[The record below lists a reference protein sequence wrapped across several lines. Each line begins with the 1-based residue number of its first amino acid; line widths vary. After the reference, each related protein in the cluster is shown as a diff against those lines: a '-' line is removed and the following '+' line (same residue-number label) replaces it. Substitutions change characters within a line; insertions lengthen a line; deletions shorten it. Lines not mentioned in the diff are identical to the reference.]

1 MASDENVSD
10 RFEAVRARLRQ
21 TQSEASGR
29 AERRSSRQNKTSLS
43 GSIEESETTHTDI
56 EDTEAFKILTDASL
70 DPQQK
75 IEKLT
80 ALLTFTD
87 EDLEGNVQRLNE
99 NRAIIATLLADFT
112 RHNKESIEL
121 VRDNPLSHLRT
132 GIKDV
137 FEEYHTLV
145 GDRADLKTKLELIDQ
160 LIEEKGGPQGLIDAM
175 LAARD
180 KEVEKNALEKALT
193 EATDSVEQ
201 LNSDIGGLNADVIA
215 LGRAIA
221 TDEKDA
227 FLFFK
232 GEKKKLL
239 TRRRESKVEKEA
251 TIEKKKVELGDA
263 QSTLEERAA
272 DYQDFVDTDAWRINE
287 KILEILDI
295 GNEEFIE
302 RVKALSDITLSYIDN
317 TEETL
322 NGVRDQ
328 LESLL
333 QRVTG
338 VHTLTHNTKENVA
351 VMLDAQRN
359 AQERN
364 AQMLRAYEGDSD
376 ASGLDALTREKKK
389 RALNQHVSAIDKT
402 IQSTAAVSGE
412 LGKIESSLTNFKDQM
427 EEGLADAIEQQMLAV
442 GSAAVSGN
450 NTLMRV
456 EGLATFVQS
465 VITKGQYTKESEEA
479 LGELAKE
486 MERALMGRMAKNAS
500 IRDLNATLKEMADS
514 IDVKN
519 DVVLEIAEERKALI
533 DKLIEQSENL
543 ARANEEALA
552 IEATVNKKLYA
563 PGDEP
568 LAGN

>member
-1 MASDENVSD
+1 MTSKEDSAN

-21 TQSEASGR
+21 TQADATAR
-29 AERRSSRQNKTSLS
+29 ADKRERKSLS
-43 GSIEESETTHTDI
+43 GSLDEATAAETSIEESD
-56 EDTEAFKILTDASL
+56 AFKILTDASL

-80 ALLTFTD
+80 ALLTFNE
-87 EDLEGNVQRLNE
+87 EDLEGNVERLNQ
-99 NRAIIATLLADFT
+99 NRAIVAALLADFT
-112 RHNKESIEL
+112 LHNKESIEL

-137 FEEYHTLV
+137 FEEYHALV
-145 GDRADLKTKLELIDQ
+145 GDRADLKEKLQLIDD
-160 LIEEKGGPQGLIDAM
+160 LIEQKGGPQGLIDAM

-180 KEVEKNALEKALT
+180 KEVEKNALEKAMK
-193 EATDSVEQ
+193 EATGAVEK

-215 LGRAIA
+215 LARAIE

-239 TRRRESKVEKEA
+239 TRRRESRTQKEA
-251 TIEKKKVELGDA
+251 QIEKKKAEVVDAKAALELRAGAYKAFVE
-263 QSTLEERAA
+263 
-272 DYQDFVDTDAWRINE
+272 TDDWRINE

-302 RVKALSDITLSYIDN
+302 RVKALSDLTLSYIDN

-322 NGVRDQ
+322 NGVREQ

-333 QRVTG
+333 RRVTG

-359 AQERN
+359 AQEKN
-364 AQMLRAYEGDSD
+364 AHMLRAFEGESQE
-376 ASGLDALTREKKK
+376 SGLDALTREKKK

-500 IRDLNATLKEMADS
+500 IKDLSAALKDMADS
-514 IDVKN
+514 IDLKN
-519 DVVLEIAEERKALI
+519 EVVLEIAEERKALI
-533 DKLIEQSENL
+533 DKLIEQSDNL

-552 IEATVNKKLYA
+552 IEASVNKKLYA
-563 PGDEP
+563 ADDE
-568 LAGN
+568 

>member
-1 MASDENVSD
+1 MASKEDMTN
-10 RFEAVRARLRQ
+10 RFEAVRTRLRQ
-21 TQSEASGR
+21 TQDEASARG
-29 AERRSSRQNKTSLS
+29 ERRTAKNERKSLS
-43 GSIEESETTHTDI
+43 GSLEEANASQTAI
-56 EDTEAFKILTDASL
+56 EDTEAYKILTDASL
-70 DPQQK
+70 DPKQK

-80 ALLTFTD
+80 ALLTFNE
-87 EDLEGNVQRLNE
+87 EDLEGNVDRLNQ
-99 NRAIIATLLADFT
+99 NRAIVAALLADFT
-112 RHNKESIEL
+112 QHNKESIEL

-132 GIKDV
+132 GIKEV

-145 GDRADLKTKLELIDQ
+145 GDRADLKAKLELIDH

-180 KEVEKNALEKALT
+180 KEVEKNALEKAMND
-193 EATDSVEQ
+193 ATDAVEK
-201 LNSDIGGLNADVIA
+201 LNGEIGGLNADVVA
-215 LGRAIA
+215 LARAIE

-227 FLFFK
+227 LLFFK

-239 TRRRESKVEKEA
+239 TRNRESRTKKEA
-251 TIEKKKVELGDA
+251 AIEQNKAALADA
-263 QSTLEERAA
+263 KTTLEQRAGS
-272 DYQDFVDTDAWRINE
+272 YQSFIQTDDWRINE

-302 RVKALSDITLSYIDN
+302 RVKALSDLTLSYIDN

-322 NGVRDQ
+322 NGVREQ

-333 QRVTG
+333 RRVTG

-359 AQERN
+359 AQEGN
-364 AQMLRAYEGDSD
+364 AKMLRAFEGETD

-465 VITKGQYTKESEEA
+465 VITKGQYTKESEAA

-500 IRDLNATLKEMADS
+500 IKDLSAALKDMADS
-514 IDVKN
+514 IDLKN
-519 DVVLEIAEERKALI
+519 EVVLEIAEERKALI
-533 DKLIEQSENL
+533 DKLIDQSANL

-552 IEATVNKKLYA
+552 IEASVNKKLYA
-563 PGDEP
+563 PEGE
-568 LAGN
+568 

>member
-1 MASDENVSD
+1 MASDENLTN
-10 RFEAVRARLRQ
+10 RFEAVRARLRE
-21 TQSEASGR
+21 TQGETAEKARRRDSQVSLAGNKETVSEAS
-29 AERRSSRQNKTSLS
+29 T
-43 GSIEESETTHTDI
+43 SIEE
-56 EDTEAFKILTDASL
+56 TEAFKILTDASL

-80 ALLTFTD
+80 ALLTFD
-87 EDLEGNVQRLNE
+87 ENDLEGNVQRLNE
-99 NRAIIATLLADFT
+99 NRAIVAALLADFT

-132 GIKDV
+132 GIKEV
-137 FEEYHTLV
+137 FEEYHALV

-160 LIEEKGGPQGLIDAM
+160 LIEQKGGPQGLIDAM

-180 KEVEKNALEKALT
+180 KEIEKNALEKALND
-193 EATDSVEQ
+193 ATATVEQ
-201 LNSDIGGLNADVIA
+201 LNSDIGGLNADVKA
-215 LGRAIA
+215 LARAIE
-221 TDEKDA
+221 TDEKDM

-239 TRRRESKVEKEA
+239 TRRRESRTTKEA
-251 TIEKKKVELGDA
+251 SIEKKTVELSDA
-263 QSTLEERAA
+263 NTSLTERAGV
-272 DYQDFVDTDAWRINE
+272 YQAFIDTDDWRINE

-302 RVKALSDITLSYIDN
+302 RVKALSDLTLSYIDN

-338 VHTLTHNTKENVA
+338 VHTLTHNTKENVT
-351 VMLDAQRN
+351 VMLDAQRG
-359 AQERN
+359 AQEHN
-364 AQMLRAYEGDSD
+364 ARALKAFEGETE

-500 IRDLNATLKEMADS
+500 IKDLNAALKEMADA

-533 DKLIEQSENL
+533 DKLIAQSENL

-563 PGDEP
+563 EDSE
-568 LAGN
+568 

>member
-1 MASDENVSD
+1 MTADDNVSN
-10 RFEAVRARLRQ
+10 RFEAVRARLRETQ
-21 TQSEASGR
+21 TEA
-29 AERRSSRQNKTSLS
+29 AEKTRRTVRTSLS
-43 GSIEESETTHTDI
+43 GAVETTERTSIEQ
-56 EDTEAFKILTDASL
+56 TEAFRILTDASL
-70 DPQQK
+70 DPRQK
-75 IEKLT
+75 IEQLT
-80 ALLTFTD
+80 ALLTFD
-87 EDLEGNVQRLNE
+87 EEDLEGNVQRLNE
-99 NRAIIATLLADFT
+99 NRAIVAALLSDFT
-112 RHNKESIEL
+112 QHNKESIEL

-137 FEEYHTLV
+137 FEEYHSLV
-145 GDRADLKTKLELIDQ
+145 SDRADLKAKLELIDQ
-160 LIEEKGGPQGLIDAM
+160 LIEQKGGPQGLIDAM

-180 KEVEKNALEKALT
+180 KELEKNALEKAMN
-193 EATDSVEQ
+193 EATSSVET
-201 LNSDIGGLNADVIA
+201 LNSDIGGLSADVKA
-215 LGRAIA
+215 LARAIE

-239 TRRRESKVEKEA
+239 TRRREQRTTKEA
-251 TIEKKKVELGDA
+251 SIEKKKVELVDA
-263 QSTLEERAA
+263 NSALEERAA
-272 DYQDFVDTDAWRINE
+272 SYQAFVDTDDWRINE

-302 RVKALSDITLSYIDN
+302 RVKALSDLTLSYIDN

-322 NGVRDQ
+322 TGVREQ

-351 VMLDAQRN
+351 VLLDAQRD
-359 AQERN
+359 AQESN
-364 AQMLRAYEGDSD
+364 ARALKAFEAAPE
-376 ASGLDALTREKKK
+376 ASGVDALSHEKKQ

-465 VITKGQYTKESEEA
+465 VITKGQYTKESEAA
-479 LGELAKE
+479 LGDLAKE

-543 ARANEEALA
+543 ARANEDALA

-563 PGDEP
+563 EDE
-568 LAGN
+568 

>member
-1 MASDENVSD
+1 MTADDNVSN
-10 RFEAVRARLRQ
+10 RFEAVRARLRETQ
-21 TQSEASGR
+21 TEA
-29 AERRSSRQNKTSLS
+29 AEKTRRTVRTSLS
-43 GSIEESETTHTDI
+43 GAVETTERTSIEQ
-56 EDTEAFKILTDASL
+56 TEAFRILTDASL
-70 DPQQK
+70 DPRQK
-75 IEKLT
+75 IEQLT
-80 ALLTFTD
+80 ALLTFD
-87 EDLEGNVQRLNE
+87 EEDLEGNVQRLNE
-99 NRAIIATLLADFT
+99 NRAIVAALLSDFT
-112 RHNKESIEL
+112 QHNKESIEL

-137 FEEYHTLV
+137 FEEYHSLV
-145 GDRADLKTKLELIDQ
+145 SDRADLKAKLELIDQ
-160 LIEEKGGPQGLIDAM
+160 LIEQKGGPQGLIDAM

-180 KEVEKNALEKALT
+180 KELEKNALEKAMN
-193 EATDSVEQ
+193 EATSSVET
-201 LNSDIGGLNADVIA
+201 LNSDIGGLSADVKA
-215 LGRAIA
+215 LARAIE

-239 TRRRESKVEKEA
+239 TRRREQRTTKEA
-251 TIEKKKVELGDA
+251 SIEKKKVELVDA
-263 QSTLEERAA
+263 NSALEERAA
-272 DYQDFVDTDAWRINE
+272 SYQAFVDTDDWRINE
-287 KILEILDI
+287 KILE
-295 GNEEFIE
+295 
-302 RVKALSDITLSYIDN
+302 RVKALSDLTLSYIDN

-322 NGVRDQ
+322 TGVREQ

-351 VMLDAQRN
+351 VLLDAQRD
-359 AQERN
+359 AQESN
-364 AQMLRAYEGDSD
+364 ARALKAFEAAPE
-376 ASGLDALTREKKK
+376 ASGVDALSHEKKQ

-465 VITKGQYTKESEEA
+465 VITKGQYTKESEAA
-479 LGELAKE
+479 LGDLAKE

-543 ARANEEALA
+543 ARANDDALA

-563 PGDEP
+563 EDE
-568 LAGN
+568 

>member
-1 MASDENVSD
+1 MASDDNLTN
-10 RFEAVRARLRQ
+10 RFEAVRARLRE
-21 TQSEASGR
+21 TQNEV
-29 AERRSSRQNKTSLS
+29 AEKTRRTVKTSLS
-43 GSIEESETTHTDI
+43 GAVETAEQTDI
-56 EDTEAFKILTDASL
+56 EQTEAFRILTDASL

-80 ALLTFTD
+80 ALLTFR
-87 EDLEGNVQRLNE
+87 EDDLDGNVQRLHE
-99 NRAIIATLLADFT
+99 NRAVVAALLADFT
-112 RHNKESIEL
+112 QHNKESIEL

-132 GIKDV
+132 GIKEV
-137 FEEYHTLV
+137 FEEYHSLV
-145 GDRADLKTKLELIDQ
+145 GDRADLKAKLELIDQ
-160 LIEEKGGPQGLIDAM
+160 LIEQKGGPQGLIDAM

-180 KEVEKNALEKALT
+180 KELEKNALEKALN
-193 EATDSVEQ
+193 EATGAVTQ
-201 LNSDIGGLNADVIA
+201 LNNDIGGLNAEVKA
-215 LGRAIA
+215 LARAIE

-239 TRRRESKVEKEA
+239 TRRRESRTQKEA
-251 TIEKKKVELGDA
+251 AIEKKKAELADA
-263 QSTLEERAA
+263 NSTLAERTSS
-272 DYQDFVDTDAWRINE
+272 YQAFVDTDDWRINE

-302 RVKALSDITLSYIDN
+302 RVKALSSLTLSYIDN

-322 NGVRDQ
+322 TGVRDQ
-328 LESLL
+328 LEALL

-351 VMLDAQRN
+351 VLLDAQRT

-364 AQMLRAYEGDSD
+364 ARALKTFDG
-376 ASGLDALTREKKK
+376 ASEATGLDALTREKKQ
-389 RALNQHVSAIDKT
+389 RALNQHISAIDKT

-465 VITKGQYTKESEEA
+465 VITKGQYTKESEAA

-500 IRDLNATLKEMADS
+500 IRDLNAALKEMADA
-514 IDVKN
+514 IDLKN

-563 PGDEP
+563 EDE
-568 LAGN
+568 

>member
-1 MASDENVSD
+1 MASDND
-10 RFEAVRARLRQ
+10 FGNRFEAVRARLRE
-21 TQSEASGR
+21 TQEKVAEKGGLRKER
-29 AERRSSRQNKTSLS
+29 AAKTNLS
-43 GSIEESETTHTDI
+43 GSLDEAVAEQTDI
-56 EDTEAFKILTDASL
+56 ENTEAFKILTDASL
-70 DPQQK
+70 DPEQK

-80 ALLTFTD
+80 ALLAFD
-87 EDLEGNVQRLNE
+87 ENDLEGNVQRLNE
-99 NRAIIATLLADFT
+99 NRAIVAALLADFT
-112 RHNKESIEL
+112 QHNKESIEL

-137 FEEYHTLV
+137 FEEYHSLV
-145 GDRADLKTKLELIDQ
+145 GDRADLKAKLELIDK
-160 LIEEKGGPQGLIDAM
+160 LIEDKGGPQGLIDAM

-180 KEVEKNALEKALT
+180 KEVEKNALEKALN
-193 EATDSVEQ
+193 EATAEVEQ
-201 LNSDIGGLNADVIA
+201 LNSDIGSLSAEVTTLA
-215 LGRAIA
+215 RAIE

-239 TRRRESKVEKEA
+239 TRRRVSKTEKE
-251 TIEKKKVELGDA
+251 TEIEKKKASLTGANE
-263 QSTLEERAA
+263 TLRSRTAS
-272 DYQDFVDTDAWRINE
+272 YQAFVDTDDWRINE

-302 RVKALSDITLSYIDN
+302 RVKALSSLTLSYIDN

-322 NGVRDQ
+322 TGVRDQ

-351 VMLDAQRN
+351 VMLEAQRN

-364 AQMLRAYEGDSD
+364 AHALRAFDGKEE
-376 ASGLDALTREKKK
+376 ASGLDALTQEKKK
-389 RALNQHVSAIDKT
+389 RALNQHISAIDKT

-465 VITKGQYTKESEEA
+465 VITKGQYTKESEAA

-500 IRDLNATLKEMADS
+500 IRDLNAALKEMADA

-552 IEATVNKKLYA
+552 VEASVNKKLYA
-563 PGDEP
+563 SEDE
-568 LAGN
+568 

>member
-1 MASDENVSD
+1 MADDDLTN

-21 TQSEASGR
+21 TQGETAKE
-29 AERRSSRQNKTSLS
+29 ERRERRVSIS
-43 GSIEESETTHTDI
+43 GSQETAESATTEIEN
-56 EDTEAFKILTDASL
+56 TEAFKILTDATL
-70 DPQQK
+70 DPEQK
-75 IEKLT
+75 IEKLM
-80 ALLTFTD
+80 ALLTFD
-87 EDLEGNVQRLNE
+87 ENDLEGNVQRLNE
-99 NRAIIATLLADFT
+99 NRAIVAALLADFT
-112 RHNKESIEL
+112 QHNKESIEL

-137 FEEYHTLV
+137 FEEYHALV
-145 GDRADLKTKLELIDQ
+145 GDRADLKAKLELIDQ
-160 LIEEKGGPQGLIDAM
+160 LIEQKGGPQGLIDAM

-180 KEVEKNALEKALT
+180 KEVEKIALEKALN
-193 EATDSVEQ
+193 EATDAVK
-201 LNSDIGGLNADVIA
+201 GLNEFIA
-215 LGRAIA
+215 AQQAEVKALSRAIE

-239 TRRRESKVEKEA
+239 TRRREQRTVAETA
-251 TIEKKKVELGDA
+251 IEKKKGELVFANEALQERTGA
-263 QSTLEERAA
+263 YQS
-272 DYQDFVDTDAWRINE
+272 FIDTDDWRINE

-302 RVKALSDITLSYIDN
+302 RVKALSDLTLSYIDN

-322 NGVRDQ
+322 TGVRNQ

-351 VMLDAQRN
+351 VMLDAQRK
-359 AQERN
+359 AQENN
-364 AQMLRAYEGDSD
+364 AQMLRAFDTVPE
-376 ASGLDALTREKKK
+376 ASGLDALTHEKKK

-465 VITKGQYTKESEEA
+465 VITKGQYTKESEAA

-500 IRDLNATLKEMADS
+500 IRDLNAALKEMADS

-533 DKLIEQSENL
+533 DKLIAQSENL

-563 PGDEP
+563 SDDE
-568 LAGN
+568 

>member
-1 MASDENVSD
+1 MASDDNVSN
-10 RFEAVRARLRQ
+10 RFEAVRARLRE
-21 TQSEASGR
+21 TQ
-29 AERRSSRQNKTSLS
+29 AEDKANKSRRTERQEKYSLS
-43 GSIEESETTHTDI
+43 GSTDEASAEQLEIEN
-56 EDTEAFKILTDASL
+56 TEAFKILTDASL

-75 IEKLT
+75 IERLMV
-80 ALLTFTD
+80 LLTFNE
-87 EDLEGNVQRLNE
+87 EDLDANVERLNE
-99 NRAIIATLLADFT
+99 NRAIVAALLADFT

-137 FEEYHTLV
+137 FEEYHSLV
-145 GDRADLKTKLELIDQ
+145 GDRADLKAKLELIDE
-160 LIEEKGGPQGLIDAM
+160 LIAQKGGPQGLIDAM
-175 LAARD
+175 LTARD
-180 KEVEKNALEKALT
+180 KEVEKNVLEKALNN
-193 EATDSVEQ
+193 ATVEVES
-201 LNSDIGGLNADVIA
+201 LNGEIGGLNADVIA
-215 LGRAIA
+215 LSRAIE
-221 TDEKDA
+221 TDEKD
-227 FLFFK
+227 FLLFFK
-232 GEKKKLL
+232 GEKKRLL
-239 TRRRESKVEKEA
+239 TKRREAKTEKEA
-251 TIEKKKVELGDA
+251 RIEKQKVALQEA
-263 QSTLEERAA
+263 ETTLTEKA
-272 DYQDFVDTDAWRINE
+272 DSYKSFVDTDDWRINE
-287 KILEILDI
+287 RILEILDI

-302 RVKALSDITLSYIDN
+302 RVKALSDLTLSYIDN

-322 NGVRDQ
+322 NGVRNQ

-338 VHTLTHNTKENVA
+338 VHTLTHNTKENVTI
-351 VMLDAQRN
+351 MLDAQQK

-364 AQMLRAYEGDSD
+364 AQTLRAFEGDGE
-376 ASGLDALTREKKK
+376 ATGLDALTREKKK

-402 IQSTAAVSGE
+402 IQSTAAVAGE

-500 IRDLNATLKEMADS
+500 IKELNSALKDMADA

-543 ARANEEALA
+543 GRANEEALA

-563 PGDEP
+563 SEDTQ
-568 LAGN
+568 

>member
-1 MASDENVSD
+1 MASDENLTN
-10 RFEAVRARLRQ
+10 RFEAVRARLRE
-21 TQSEASGR
+21 TQGETAEKARRRDSQVSLAGNKETVSEAS
-29 AERRSSRQNKTSLS
+29 T
-43 GSIEESETTHTDI
+43 SIEE
-56 EDTEAFKILTDASL
+56 TEAFKILTDASL

-80 ALLTFTD
+80 ALLTFD
-87 EDLEGNVQRLNE
+87 ENDLEGNVQRLNE
-99 NRAIIATLLADFT
+99 NRAIVAALLADFT

-132 GIKDV
+132 GIKEV
-137 FEEYHTLV
+137 FEEYHALV

-160 LIEEKGGPQGLIDAM
+160 LIEQKGGPQGLIDAM

-180 KEVEKNALEKALT
+180 KEIEKNALEKALND
-193 EATDSVEQ
+193 ATATVEQ
-201 LNSDIGGLNADVIA
+201 LNSDIGGLNADVKA
-215 LGRAIA
+215 LARAIE
-221 TDEKDA
+221 TDEKDM

-239 TRRRESKVEKEA
+239 TRRRESRTTKEA
-251 TIEKKKVELGDA
+251 SIEKKTVELSDA
-263 QSTLEERAA
+263 NTSLTERAGA
-272 DYQDFVDTDAWRINE
+272 YQAFIDTDDWRINE

-302 RVKALSDITLSYIDN
+302 RVKALSDLTLSYIDN

-338 VHTLTHNTKENVA
+338 VHTLTHNTKENVT
-351 VMLDAQRN
+351 VMLDAQRG
-359 AQERN
+359 AQEHN
-364 AQMLRAYEGDSD
+364 ARALKAFEGETE

-500 IRDLNATLKEMADS
+500 IKDLNAALKEMADA

-533 DKLIEQSENL
+533 DKLITQSENL

-563 PGDEP
+563 EDSE
-568 LAGN
+568 

>member
-1 MASDENVSD
+1 MASDENISN
-10 RFEAVRARLRQ
+10 RFEAVRERMRQ
-21 TQSEASGR
+21 TQSETSER
-29 AERRSSRQNKTSLS
+29 AERRTSRQSRTGLS
-43 GSIEESETTHTDI
+43 GSLEKETAVRTEI

-80 ALLTFTD
+80 KLLTFNE
-87 EDLEGNVQRLNE
+87 EDLEGNVERLHQ
-99 NRAIIATLLADFT
+99 NRSIVAALLADFT
-112 RHNKESIEL
+112 QHNKESIEL

-137 FEEYHTLV
+137 FEEYHALV
-145 GDRADLKTKLELIDQ
+145 GDRADLKAKLELIDR

-175 LAARD
+175 LTARD
-180 KEVEKNALEKALT
+180 KEVEKNALESALN
-193 EATDSVEQ
+193 EATGAVEG
-201 LNSDIGGLNADVIA
+201 LNNDISGLNADVRA
-215 LGRAIA
+215 LARAIA

-239 TRRRESKVEKEA
+239 TRRRESRTEKEA
-251 TIEKKKVELGDA
+251 TIEKKKTELAEA
-263 QSTLEERAA
+263 QSTLQERTTS
-272 DYQDFVDTDAWRINE
+272 YQAFVDTDDWRINE

-302 RVKALSDITLSYIDN
+302 RVKALSDLTLSYIDN

-322 NGVRDQ
+322 TGVRNQ

-351 VMLDAQRN
+351 VILDAQRD
-359 AQERN
+359 AQEKN
-364 AQMLRAYEGDSD
+364 AQMLRAFEGESD
-376 ASGLDALTREKKK
+376 ASGLDALTRDKKK

-465 VITKGQYTKESEEA
+465 VITKGQYTKESEAA

-500 IRDLNATLKEMADS
+500 IKDLNSALKEMADA

-533 DKLIEQSENL
+533 DRLIEQSENL
-543 ARANEEALA
+543 ARANEDALA

-563 PGDEP
+563 PE
-568 LAGN
+568 NE

>member
-1 MASDENVSD
+1 MASDENLSD
-10 RFEAVRARLRQ
+10 RFEAVRARLRETQ
-21 TQSEASGR
+21 TEA
-29 AERRSSRQNKTSLS
+29 AEKTRRTVKTSLS
-43 GSIEESETTHTDI
+43 GAVETTERTSIEE
-56 EDTEAFKILTDASL
+56 TEAFRILTDASL
-70 DPQQK
+70 DPRQK
-75 IEKLT
+75 IERLT
-80 ALLTFTD
+80 ALLTFD
-87 EDLEGNVQRLNE
+87 EEDLEGNVQRLNE
-99 NRAIIATLLADFT
+99 NRAIVAALLSDFT
-112 RHNKESIEL
+112 QHNKESIEL

-137 FEEYHTLV
+137 FEEYHSLV
-145 GDRADLKTKLELIDQ
+145 GDRADLKAKLELIDQ
-160 LIEEKGGPQGLIDAM
+160 LIEQKGGPQGLIDAM

-180 KEVEKNALEKALT
+180 KELEKNALEKAMT
-193 EATDSVEQ
+193 EATGAVET
-201 LNSDIGGLNADVIA
+201 LNSDIGGLSADVKA
-215 LGRAIA
+215 LARAIE
-221 TDEKDA
+221 TDEKDV
-227 FLFFK
+227 FLLFK

-239 TRRRESKVEKEA
+239 TRRREQRTTKEA
-251 TIEKKKVELGDA
+251 SIEKKKVELVDA
-263 QSTLEERAA
+263 NAVLEERAA
-272 DYQDFVDTDAWRINE
+272 SYQAFVDTDDWRINE

-302 RVKALSDITLSYIDN
+302 RVKALSDLTLSYIDN

-322 NGVRDQ
+322 TGVREQ
-328 LESLL
+328 LDSLL

-351 VMLDAQRN
+351 VLLDAQRD
-359 AQERN
+359 AQENN
-364 AQMLRAYEGDSD
+364 ARALKSFEAAPEATGV
-376 ASGLDALTREKKK
+376 DALSREKKQ

-465 VITKGQYTKESEEA
+465 VITKGQYTKESEAA
-479 LGELAKE
+479 LGDLAKE

-533 DKLIEQSENL
+533 DKLMEQSENL
-543 ARANEEALA
+543 ARANEDALA

-563 PGDEP
+563 EDE
-568 LAGN
+568 

>member
-1 MASDENVSD
+1 MASDENISN

-21 TQSEASGR
+21 TQDETSVKS
-29 AERRSSRQNKTSLS
+29 ERRTKNRISRAYEGKQSTKA
-43 GSIEESETTHTDI
+43 EI
-56 EDTEAFKILTDASL
+56 EDTEAFKILTDATL

-80 ALLTFTD
+80 ALLTFND
-87 EDLEGNVQRLNE
+87 EDIDGNVQRLNE
-99 NRAIIATLLADFT
+99 NRAIVAALLADFT

-145 GDRADLKTKLELIDQ
+145 GDRADLKAKLELIDK
-160 LIEEKGGPQGLIDAM
+160 LIDEKGGPQGLIDAM

-180 KEVEKNALEKALT
+180 KEVEKNALEKALN
-193 EATDSVEQ
+193 EATGAVEQ
-201 LNSDIGGLNADVIA
+201 LNGDIAGLTAEVA
-215 LGRAIA
+215 TLARAIEA
-221 TDEKDA
+221 DEKDPL
-227 FLFFK
+227 LFFK

-239 TRRRESKVEKEA
+239 TRRRESVTEKE
-251 TIEKKKVELGDA
+251 TSIEKKQTTLA
-263 QSTLEERAA
+263 HALSSLEERTS
-272 DYQDFVDTDAWRINE
+272 DYQAFVDTDAWRINE

-328 LESLL
+328 LEALL
-333 QRVTG
+333 QRVIG

-351 VMLDAQRN
+351 IMLDAQRN
-359 AQERN
+359 AQEGN
-364 AQMLRAYEGDSD
+364 AQMLRAYDGESQ

-465 VITKGQYTKESEEA
+465 VITKGQYTKESEAA
-479 LGELAKE
+479 LSELAKE

-500 IRDLNATLKEMADS
+500 IRDLNAALKEMADS

-533 DKLIEQSENL
+533 DKLIAQSENL

-552 IEATVNKKLYA
+552 VEATVNKKLYA
-563 PGDEP
+563 PEDE
-568 LAGN
+568 

>member
-1 MASDENVSD
+1 MASDEDMTD

-21 TQSEASGR
+21 TQADAAEKSNRRTGR
-29 AERRSSRQNKTSLS
+29 KGKTSLS
-43 GSIEESETTHTDI
+43 GSLDEAVTEHLSIEE
-56 EDTEAFKILTDASL
+56 TEAFKILTDASL

-80 ALLTFTD
+80 ALLTFNED
-87 EDLEGNVQRLNE
+87 DLEGNVQRLNE
-99 NRAIIATLLADFT
+99 NRAIVAALLSDFT
-112 RHNKESIEL
+112 QHNKESIEL

-132 GIKDV
+132 GIKEV

-180 KEVEKNALEKALT
+180 KEIEKTALENAMN
-193 EATDSVEQ
+193 EATAIVET
-201 LNSDIGGLNADVIA
+201 LNSDISGLGADVKA
-215 LGRAIA
+215 LARAIE
-221 TDEKDA
+221 TDEKDV

-239 TRRRESKVEKEA
+239 TRRRESRTQKEA
-251 TIEKKKVELGDA
+251 EIEKKKTTLVDA
-263 QSTLEERAA
+263 NSTLESSAA
-272 DYQDFVDTDAWRINE
+272 SYQAFVDTDDWRINE

-302 RVKALSDITLSYIDN
+302 RVKALSDLTLSYIDN

-322 NGVRDQ
+322 AGVRNQ

-351 VMLDAQRN
+351 VMLDAQRE
-359 AQERN
+359 AQGRN
-364 AQMLRAYEGDSD
+364 AQMLRAFEGETD

-402 IQSTAAVSGE
+402 IQSTASVSGE

-465 VITKGQYTKESEEA
+465 VITKGQYTKESEAA

-500 IRDLNATLKEMADS
+500 IKDLNSALKEMADA

-533 DKLIEQSENL
+533 DRLIEQSENL

-552 IEATVNKKLYA
+552 IEATVNKNLYA
-563 PGDEP
+563 ADDE
-568 LAGN
+568 

>member
-1 MASDENVSD
+1 MASDDNVAN
-10 RFEAVRARLRQ
+10 RFEAVRVRLRE
-21 TQSEASGR
+21 TQEEVARKAQRRAGR
-29 AERRSSRQNKTSLS
+29 MNKTSLS
-43 GSIEESETTHTDI
+43 GTLDEAVAPQNDI
-56 EDTEAFKILTDASL
+56 ENSEAFKILTDASL

-80 ALLTFTD
+80 ALLTFD
-87 EDLEGNVQRLNE
+87 EEDLDGNVERLNE
-99 NRAIIATLLADFT
+99 NRSIVSALLADFT
-112 RHNKESIEL
+112 QHNKESIEL

-132 GIKDV
+132 GIKEV
-137 FEEYHTLV
+137 FEEYHSLV

-160 LIEEKGGPQGLIDAM
+160 LIEQKGGPQGLIDAM

-180 KEVEKNALEKALT
+180 TEVEKNALEKALND
-193 EATDSVEQ
+193 ATGAVEQ
-201 LNSDIGGLNADVIA
+201 LNSDIGGLGADVRA
-215 LGRAIA
+215 LARAIE
-221 TDEKDA
+221 TDERDM

-239 TRRRESKVEKEA
+239 TRRRESRTEKEA
-251 TIEKKKVELGDA
+251 SIEKKKSELVDA
-263 QSTLEERAA
+263 NAMLSERTTS
-272 DYQDFVDTDAWRINE
+272 YQAFVDTDDWRINE

-302 RVKALSDITLSYIDN
+302 RVKALSDLTLSYIDN

-322 NGVRDQ
+322 TGVRNQ

-338 VHTLTHNTKENVA
+338 VHTLTHNTKENVT

-364 AQMLRAYEGDSD
+364 ATALRAFDGESD
-376 ASGLDALTREKKK
+376 ASGLDALTRDKKK

-500 IRDLNATLKEMADS
+500 IKDLNSALKEMADA

-533 DKLIEQSENL
+533 DKLIAQSENL

-552 IEATVNKKLYA
+552 IEATVNKKLYTSD
-563 PGDEP
+563 DE
-568 LAGN
+568 

>member
-1 MASDENVSD
+1 MTTNDDLTN
-10 RFEAVRARLRQ
+10 RFEAVRARLRE
-21 TQSEASGR
+21 TQAEATDQKR
-29 AERRSSRQNKTSLS
+29 RRERTSLA
-43 GSIEESETTHTDI
+43 GETHTEDASETNI
-56 EDTEAFKILTDASL
+56 ETTEAFKILTDPSL
-70 DPQQK
+70 DPAQK
-75 IEKLT
+75 IERLT
-80 ALLTFTD
+80 ALLAFD
-87 EDLEGNVQRLNE
+87 EEDLERNVERLNE
-99 NRAIIATLLADFT
+99 NRAVVAALLSDFT
-112 RHNKESIEL
+112 QHNKESIEL

-137 FEEYHTLV
+137 FEEYHALL
-145 GDRADLKTKLELIDQ
+145 GDRADLKSKLELIDS
-160 LIEEKGGPQGLIDAM
+160 LIDEKGGPQGLIDAM

-180 KEVEKNALEKALT
+180 KEIEKNALEKALA
-193 EATDSVEQ
+193 EATREVQS
-201 LNSDIGGLNADVIA
+201 LTRDINRLNADVTA
-215 LGRAIA
+215 LARAIE
-221 TDEKDA
+221 TDEKDM

-232 GEKKKLL
+232 GEKKRLL
-239 TRRRESKVEKEA
+239 TKRRERRTEKEA
-251 TIEKKKVELGDA
+251 SIEEKKSELGDA
-263 QSTLEERAA
+263 RETLTEKTGALQA
-272 DYQDFVDTDAWRINE
+272 FVDTDDWRINE

-295 GNEEFIE
+295 GNEDFIA
-302 RVKALSDITLSYIDN
+302 RVKSLSDMTLSYIDN

-322 NGVRDQ
+322 AGVRNQ

-333 QRVTG
+333 QRVTS
-338 VHTLTHNTKENVA
+338 VHTLTHNSKENVA
-351 VMLDAQRN
+351 VLLDAQRN

-364 AQMLRAYEGDSD
+364 ALALKQFDGEVE
-376 ASGLDALTREKKK
+376 ASGIDALTREKKK
-389 RALNQHVSAIDKT
+389 RALNQHISAIDKT
-402 IQSTAAVSGE
+402 IQSTAAVAGE

-465 VITKGQYTKESEEA
+465 VITKGQYTKESEAA

-500 IRDLNATLKEMADS
+500 IKDLNAALKEMADS

-533 DKLIEQSENL
+533 DKLIAQSENL

-552 IEATVNKKLYA
+552 IEATVNKRLYA
-563 PGDEP
+563 EDD
-568 LAGN
+568 A

>member
-1 MASDENVSD
+1 MAADDNLTN
-10 RFEAVRARLRQ
+10 RFEAVRARLRE
-21 TQSEASGR
+21 TQNEA
-29 AERRSSRQNKTSLS
+29 AEKTRRTVKTSLS
-43 GSIEESETTHTDI
+43 GEIETAERTAI
-56 EDTEAFKILTDASL
+56 EDTEAFRILTDASL

-80 ALLTFTD
+80 ALLTFNE

-99 NRAIIATLLADFT
+99 NRAIVAALLSDFT
-112 RHNKESIEL
+112 QHNKESIEL

-137 FEEYHTLV
+137 FEEYHALV
-145 GDRADLKTKLELIDQ
+145 GDRADLKAKLELIDQ

-180 KEVEKNALEKALT
+180 KEIEKNALEKALN
-193 EATDSVEQ
+193 EATGAVE
-201 LNSDIGGLNADVIA
+201 GLNDFIA
-215 LGRAIA
+215 GQSAEVKALTRAIE

-239 TRRRESKVEKEA
+239 TRRREQRTVAETA
-251 TIEKKKVELGDA
+251 IEKKKAELVFA
-263 QSTLEERAA
+263 NEALEERSAA
-272 DYQDFVDTDAWRINE
+272 YQGFIDTDDWRINE

-302 RVKALSDITLSYIDN
+302 RVKALSSLTLSYIDN

-322 NGVRDQ
+322 TGVREQ

-351 VMLDAQRN
+351 VLLDAQRD
-359 AQERN
+359 AQEKN
-364 AQMLRAYEGDSD
+364 AHALKAFEGQPE

-389 RALNQHVSAIDKT
+389 RALNQHISAIDKT

-465 VITKGQYTKESEEA
+465 VITKGQYTKESEAA

-500 IRDLNATLKEMADS
+500 IRDLNAALKEMADS

-552 IEATVNKKLYA
+552 IEATVNKKLYT
-563 PGDEP
+563 EEE
-568 LAGN
+568 

>member
-1 MASDENVSD
+1 ME
-10 RFEAVRARLRQ
+10 E
-21 TQSEASGR
+21 
-29 AERRSSRQNKTSLS
+29 KTAAQ
-43 GSIEESETTHTDI
+43 TDI

-75 IEKLT
+75 IERLM
-80 ALLTFTD
+80 ALLTFNE
-87 EDLEGNVQRLNE
+87 EDLDANVDRLNE
-99 NRAIIATLLADFT
+99 NRSIVAALLADFT
-112 RHNKESIEL
+112 QHNKESIEL
-121 VRDNPLSHLRT
+121 VRDNPLSHLRA

-145 GDRADLKTKLELIDQ
+145 SDRADLKAKLELIDE
-160 LIEEKGGPQGLIDAM
+160 LIAQKGGPQGLIDAM
-175 LAARD
+175 LTARD
-180 KEVEKNALEKALT
+180 KEIEKNALEKALN
-193 EATDSVEQ
+193 EATKDVEL

-215 LGRAIA
+215 LTRAIES
-221 TDEKDA
+221 DEKDM

-232 GEKKKLL
+232 GEKKRLL
-239 TRRRESKVEKEA
+239 TRRRESKTTKEA
-251 TIEKKKVELGDA
+251 SIEKQKTALGEA
-263 QSTLEERAA
+263 EETLA
-272 DYQDFVDTDAWRINE
+272 DKTVTYKSFVDTDDWRINE
-287 KILEILDI
+287 RILEILDI

-302 RVKALSDITLSYIDN
+302 RVKALSDLTLSYIDN

-322 NGVRDQ
+322 DGVRNQ

-338 VHTLTHNTKENVA
+338 VHTLTHNTKENVTI
-351 VMLDAQRN
+351 MLDAQQK

-364 AQMLRAYEGDSD
+364 AQILRAFEGESE
-376 ASGLDALTREKKK
+376 ATGLDALSREKKK

-402 IQSTAAVSGE
+402 IQSTAAVAGE

-465 VITKGQYTKESEEA
+465 VITKGQYTRESEEA

-486 MERALMGRMAKNAS
+486 MERALMGPHG
-500 IRDLNATLKEMADS
+500 
-514 IDVKN
+514 
-519 DVVLEIAEERKALI
+519 EERLN
-533 DKLIEQSENL
+533 QGPQFCS
-543 ARANEEALA
+543 
-552 IEATVNKKLYA
+552 
-563 PGDEP
+563 
-568 LAGN
+568 

>member
-1 MASDENVSD
+1 MASDDNVTN
-10 RFEAVRARLRQ
+10 RLEAVRARLRE
-21 TQSEASGR
+21 TQNDAQEKT
-29 AERRSSRQNKTSLS
+29 SRQARRLNKTSLS
-43 GSIEESETTHTDI
+43 GVVDKETAAQADI
-56 EDTEAFKILTDASL
+56 EDTEAFKILTDGSL

-75 IEKLT
+75 IERLMG
-80 ALLTFTD
+80 LLTFN
-87 EDLEGNVQRLNE
+87 EDDLDLNVARLNE
-99 NRAIIATLLADFT
+99 NRAIVAALLADFT
-112 RHNKESIEL
+112 QHNKESIQL
-121 VRDNPLSHLRT
+121 VRDNPLSHLRS
-132 GIKDV
+132 GIKEV

-145 GDRADLKTKLELIDQ
+145 SDRADLKAKLELIDE
-160 LIEEKGGPQGLIDAM
+160 LIEKKGGPQGLIDAM

-180 KEVEKNALEKALT
+180 KEIEKNALEKALN
-193 EATDSVEQ
+193 EATKNVEL
-201 LNSDIGGLNADVIA
+201 LNSDIGGLSADVIA
-215 LGRAIA
+215 LTRAIEA
-221 TDEKDA
+221 DEKDV

-232 GEKKKLL
+232 GEKKRLL
-239 TRRRESKVEKEA
+239 TRRRESKTEKEA
-251 TIEKKKVELGDA
+251 SIEKQKVALQEADE
-263 QSTLEERAA
+263 TLAEKATTYKA
-272 DYQDFVDTDAWRINE
+272 FVDTDDWRINE
-287 KILEILDI
+287 RILEILDI

-302 RVKALSDITLSYIDN
+302 RVKALSDLTLSYIDN

-322 NGVRDQ
+322 NGVRNQ

-338 VHTLTHNTKENVA
+338 VHTLTHNTKENVT
-351 VMLDAQRN
+351 VMLDAQQK
-359 AQERN
+359 AQQRN
-364 AQMLRAYEGDSD
+364 AQMLKAFEGETE
-376 ASGLDALTREKKK
+376 ATGLDALTREKKR

-402 IQSTAAVSGE
+402 IQSTAAVAGE

-479 LGELAKE
+479 LGDLAKE

-500 IRDLNATLKEMADS
+500 IKDLNAALKEMADA
-514 IDVKN
+514 IDIKN
-519 DVVLEIAEERKALI
+519 DVVLEIAEERKMLI

-543 ARANEEALA
+543 GRANEAALA

-563 PGDEP
+563 ADDSPS
-568 LAGN
+568 

>member
-1 MASDENVSD
+1 MASDENLTD

-21 TQSEASGR
+21 AQNET
-29 AERRSSRQNKTSLS
+29 AEKTDRRTDRSRRTSLS
-43 GSIEESETTHTDI
+43 GSLEEATTTLGDI
-56 EDTEAFKILTDASL
+56 ENSEAFKILTDASL

-80 ALLTFTD
+80 ALLSFD
-87 EDLEGNVQRLNE
+87 ENDLEGNVERLNE
-99 NRAIIATLLADFT
+99 NRAIVAALLADFT
-112 RHNKESIEL
+112 QHNKESIEL

-137 FEEYHTLV
+137 FEEYHSLV
-145 GDRADLKTKLELIDQ
+145 GDRADLKAKLELIDK

-180 KEVEKNALEKALT
+180 KEVEKNALEKALN
-193 EATDSVEQ
+193 EATGTVEQ
-201 LNSDIGGLNADVIA
+201 LNSDIGGLNAEVKA
-215 LGRAIA
+215 LARAIE

-239 TRRRESKVEKEA
+239 TRRREARTEKEA
-251 TIEKKKVELGDA
+251 TIEKKK
-263 QSTLEERAA
+263 AA
-272 DYQDFVDTDAWRINE
+272 LVDGQTDLAEKAGAYQAFVDTDDWRINE

-322 NGVRDQ
+322 TGVRDQ

-359 AQERN
+359 AQGLN
-364 AQMLRAYEGDSD
+364 AQMLKAFEGETD
-376 ASGLDALTREKKK
+376 ASGLDALTREKKR

-465 VITKGQYTKESEEA
+465 VITKGQYTKESEAA

-533 DKLIEQSENL
+533 DRLIEQSENL

-563 PGDEP
+563 SEDE
-568 LAGN
+568 